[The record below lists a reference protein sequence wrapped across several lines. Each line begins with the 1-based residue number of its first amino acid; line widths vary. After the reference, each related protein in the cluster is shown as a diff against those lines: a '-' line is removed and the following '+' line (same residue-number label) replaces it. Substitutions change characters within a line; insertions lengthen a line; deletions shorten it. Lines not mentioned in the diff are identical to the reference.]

1 MGRTLLILLF
11 LSGLHS
17 FAQDT
22 TAIDSLKALLN
33 TPDRHDTLKIF
44 DELTIAK
51 NYYFIN
57 RDSSKYYNELAR
69 DYSKNVRF
77 QRGLAR
83 AQTNLA
89 LLLIN
94 ENKADEAEELL
105 NEALSIL
112 TAIKD
117 PETELFIYSN
127 LGILNHYDTD
137 YQVAVDYYLTT
148 ADIARSI
155 NNTYEEARAYL
166 NIGDVFN
173 QNKLSNKA
181 VEYLAKT
188 REISEADYPILF
200 VYSAAQLA
208 DIFRE
213 NNSLDSAWA
222 QINGAFD
229 QIGRIVSPQILSQ
242 AYSVRANIWEA
253 EENYVVAYPDYL
265 QSLSYAEQLGQD
277 YAIAGCYCL
286 LGNNA
291 HNRDEYSEAETYFE
305 KYAGLSQKVN
315 NKYLDR
321 DCLMY
326 WSLMEEARGNYKKS
340 NELLY
345 RNFAIKDSIYSEEN
359 RILLTGLETKYQSAQ
374 KDAEIATQN
383 LRINRRTTQRNW
395 FVAGAGGLLLFSWF
409 FYYRNRKN
417 KTLSTAKI
425 ENLEKQQ
432 KLMAMDYMV
441 QGQEEE
447 RKRIAQDL
455 HDGLGGLLSSARIQ
469 MQKIQGEIENF
480 ANMNLFNQAEKLI
493 DNAHIEVRRIA
504 HDMMPG
510 ALIDLGLMD
519 AVEDLVDKTRKEH
532 NIIVNLSKP
541 SADLHIT
548 EPQSVNLYRTIQEIL
563 TNTIKHGEAG
573 IVDISLQVKNQKLI
587 LNISDDGKGFDY
599 AEAKKRDTLGLTSI
613 ESRVKYM
620 GGELQ
625 VQTDE
630 GKGTGYQI
638 QIPIPSE

>member
-1 MGRTLLILLF
+1 MGRTLLIVLF
-11 LSGLHS
+11 LSGLYG

-22 TAIDSLKALLN
+22 TSLDSLKSLLN
-33 TPDRHDTLKIF
+33 APDRHDTLKIL
-44 DELTIAK
+44 DQLAIAK

-57 RDSSKYYNELAR
+57 RDSSKFYNELAR
-69 DYSKNVRF
+69 DYSRARRF
-77 QRGLAR
+77 NRGLAR
-83 AQTNLA
+83 AQANLA
-89 LLLIN
+89 LSLIN
-94 ENKADEAEELL
+94 ENKSQEAEELL

-112 TAIKD
+112 TTTED
-117 PETELFIYSN
+117 RETELFIYSN
-127 LGILNHYDTD
+127 LGILNHYNSD
-137 YQVAVDYYLTT
+137 YQLAVDYYLKT
-148 ADIARSI
+148 AEIARLI
-155 NNTYEEARAYL
+155 DNPYEEARAFL

-173 QNKLSNKA
+173 QNKLTDKA
-181 VEYLAKT
+181 IEYLVKT
-188 REISEADYPILF
+188 RNISEAEYPILY

-208 DIFRE
+208 DIFRG
-213 NNSLDSAWA
+213 NNSLDSAWV
-222 QINGAFD
+222 QINDAFEQVGA
-229 QIGRIVSPQILSQ
+229 ITSPQILSQ
-242 AYSVRANIWEA
+242 AYSARANIWEA
-253 EENYVVAYPDYL
+253 EENYVEAYPDYL

-291 HNRDEYSEAETYFE
+291 HNRGAYDEAESYFE

-321 DCLMY
+321 ECLKY

-359 RILLTGLETKYQSAQ
+359 RILLTDLESKYQSAQ

-395 FVAGAGGLLLFSWF
+395 FVAGAVGLLLFSWF
-409 FYYRNRKN
+409 FYYRNKKN
-417 KTLSTAKI
+417 KNLAIAKI

-432 KLMAMDYMV
+432 KLMAMDYMM

-455 HDGLGGLLSSARIQ
+455 HDGLGGLLAAARLQ

-480 ANMNLFNQAEKLI
+480 AKMNLFNSAEKLI
-493 DNAHIEVRRIA
+493 DNAHTEVRRIA

-510 ALIDLGLMD
+510 ALIDLGLID
-519 AVEDLVDKTRKEH
+519 AVEDLIHETKREH
-532 NIIVNLSKP
+532 GIIVNLSKP
-541 SADLHIT
+541 STDLRLT

-563 TNTIKHGEAG
+563 NNTMKHAEAS
-573 IVDISLQVKNQKLI
+573 IVDISLQMQNQQLI

-599 AEAKKRDTLGLTSI
+599 TEARKKETMGLTSI
-613 ESRVKYM
+613 ASRVKYM

-625 VQTDE
+625 VETGE
-630 GKGTGYQI
+630 GEGTEYDI
-638 QIPIPSE
+638 TIPIPSE